1 MILPP
6 NLNLLNLNIEDSFYL
21 ALPSFFGSA
30 FFVSR
35 ETKPWFARTL
45 LVLLVPGDVNSES

>member
-30 FFVSR
+30 FFLFHVKQSLGLP
-35 ETKPWFARTL
+35 EL
-45 LVLLVPGDVNSES
+45 Y